1 MSSTRNQSKLK
12 FDTVPADVN
21 YFDLPYV
28 SNSDLS
34 SLKDETGTREQFGD
48 KEKAYAFGS
57 LFDAVVTEPER
68 INVLKKTFDGEAY
81 DPIDMMVADKMK
93 DSFFED
99 VECRQ
104 LLMLSHFQTVMV
116 RKVPLVYRDVSFV
129 LHMRCKWDGWIP
141 GPWWGWDLKSTT
153 ATTQEQFEAACE
165 HFDYDRQRAVYMTIA
180 GSDQDMLVGVSKVNF
195 KVFKKRIRKGD
206 AFYRSGMSKFLHL
219 GLKYHVM
226 YGY

>member
-1 MSSTRNQSKLK
+1 MSFTGSQSRPR
-12 FDTVPADVN
+12 FDEVPAGID

-34 SLKDETGTREQFGD
+34 ALYYETSAKERVGD
-48 KEKAYAFGS
+48 LEKAYSFGT

-68 INVLKKTFDGEAY
+68 INVLKHTLDGEPY
-81 DPIDMMVADKMK
+81 DQVDMMVAAKMR

-99 VECRQ
+99 PECRQ
-104 LLMLSHFQTVMV
+104 LLLLSSFQNVMI
-116 RKVPLVYRDVSFV
+116 RKVPLVYRDVSFI
-129 LHMRCKWDGWIP
+129 LHMKCKWDGWIKP
-141 GPWWGWDLKSTT
+141 AWWGWDLKSTT

-206 AFYRSGMSKFLHL
+206 DFYRSGMSKFLNL